1 MKMNETEKAI
11 ISKYLLQQ
19 IEWREYEAK
28 RIENGNDFAH
38 STGEMKIANRHI
50 ADSNMRRKMLGGL
63 E

>member
-11 ISKYLLQQ
+11 ISKYLLHQ

-38 STGEMKIANRHI
+38 TVGEMKIANRHI
-50 ADSNMRRKMLGGL
+50 SDSNMLRKMLGGL

>member
-11 ISKYLLQQ
+11 IAKYLQQQ

-38 STGEMKIANRHI
+38 SLGEMKIANRHI
-50 ADSNMRRKMLGGL
+50 ADSNMLRKMLGGL

>member
-28 RIENGNDFAH
+28 RI
-38 STGEMKIANRHI
+38 
-50 ADSNMRRKMLGGL
+50 
-63 E
+63 